1 MTSRSNAQAGFT
13 LLEML
18 VTVAVMGIVLA
29 VLAGVTRPQS
39 HRLELQAAAREVAR
53 AMRLARGAAMVG
65 GAPVSLALPRL
76 APWLTVVEQPSVGGI
91 VFTPDGASSG
101 GTVLLAGAGLSAAVH
116 ADWLTGRVDIDGA
129 R

>member
-1 MTSRSNAQAGFT
+1 MTSRSKAQAGFT

-18 VTVAVMGIVLA
+18 VTVAVMGLVLA
-29 VLAGVTRPQS
+29 MLAGVMRPHS
-39 HRLELQAAAREVAR
+39 HRLELQAAARDVAC
-53 AMRLARGAAMVG
+53 AMRLARGAALVS
-65 GAPVSLALPRL
+65 GAPVTLALPRL
-76 APWLTVVEQPSVGGI
+76 PPWLRVMEQPSAGGI

-101 GTVLLAGAGLSAAVH
+101 GSVLLAGDGLSATIR